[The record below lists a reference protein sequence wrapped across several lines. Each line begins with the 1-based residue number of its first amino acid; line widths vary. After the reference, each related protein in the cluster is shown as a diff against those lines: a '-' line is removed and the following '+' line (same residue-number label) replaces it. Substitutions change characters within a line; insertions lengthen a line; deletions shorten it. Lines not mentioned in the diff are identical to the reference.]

1 MPDVD
6 YSIIVPA
13 FNEEALLP
21 ATLARLREAMERVSG
36 FSGELIVT
44 DNHSDDRT
52 AEIAESFGAK
62 VVSEEHRQIARARNA
77 GAAASRGRFLIF
89 VDADT
94 LVSDEL
100 LGRTL
105 EALRSGKHC
114 GGGALIEFDSQPTR
128 LTALS
133 VGFWCWLSKT
143 FSWAAGSYLFCLR
156 EAFTDVGGF
165 DERFYASEEIH
176 ISRSLK
182 KWGRGRKL
190 TMIILDEKAVTSD
203 RKLRWF
209 PLRRLV
215 PAMLSLALRPWRL
228 RTREGCWLW
237 YGRPE
242 KPEEEE
248 K

>member
-1 MPDVD
+1 
-6 YSIIVPA
+6 
-13 FNEEALLP
+13 
-21 ATLARLREAMERVSG
+21 
-36 FSGELIVT
+36 
-44 DNHSDDRT
+44 
-52 AEIAESFGAK
+52 
-62 VVSEEHRQIARARNA
+62 VVSEAHRQIARARNV

-100 LGRTL
+100 LRRTL

-114 GGGALIEFDSQPTR
+114 GGGARIEFDSEPTR
-128 LTALS
+128 STALFL
-133 VGFWCWLSKT
+133 GFWRWLSKT

-156 EAFTDVGGF
+156 EAFHDVGGF

-182 KWGRGRKL
+182 KWGRKRKL
-190 TMIILDEKAVTSD
+190 TMIILDETVVTSD
-203 RKLRWF
+203 RKVRWF

-215 PAMLSLALRPWRL
+215 RMMLSIALRPWRL

-237 YGRPE
+237 YERPPKPDETGR
-242 KPEEEE
+242 
-248 K
+248 

>member
-13 FNEEALLP
+13 FNEEELLP

-52 AEIAESFGAK
+52 AEIAEGFGAK
-62 VVSEEHRQIARARNA
+62 VVSESHRQIARARNA
-77 GAAASRGRFLIF
+77 GAAASRGRFLLF

-105 EALRSGKHC
+105 EALESGRHC
-114 GGGALIEFDSQPTR
+114 GGGTLIEFDSPPRR

-133 VGFWCWLSKT
+133 VGLWCWISNT

-156 EAFTDVGGF
+156 QAFTDVGGF

-176 ISRSLK
+176 LSKSLK

-190 TMIILDEKAVTSD
+190 TMTILDEKAVTSD
-203 RKLRWF
+203 RKVRWF
-209 PLRRLV
+209 PLGQLIGV
-215 PAMLSLALRPWRL
+215 VFSIALRPWRL

-237 YGRPE
+237 YERPPKGE
-242 KPEEEE
+242 QSEE
-248 K
+248 

>member
-13 FNEEALLP
+13 FNEEELLP
-21 ATLARLREAMERVSG
+21 ATLARLREAMESVSD

-44 DNHSDDRT
+44 DNGSDDRT
-52 AEIAESFGAK
+52 AEIAEGLGAK
-62 VVSEEHRQIARARNA
+62 VVSEDHRQIARARNV

-105 EALRSGKHC
+105 EALRSGEHC
-114 GGGALIEFDSQPTR
+114 GGGTLIEFDSPPTR
-128 LTALS
+128 LTAIFMGLWT
-133 VGFWCWLSKT
+133 WCSKT

-165 DERFYASEEIH
+165 DERFYASEEIR
-176 ISRSLK
+176 ISESLK
-182 KWGRGRKL
+182 KWGRKRSL
-190 TMIILDEKAVTSD
+190 SMTILDQKAVTSD
-203 RKLRWF
+203 RKVRWF
-209 PLRRLV
+209 PVGRLLGV
-215 PAMLSLALRPWRL
+215 MLSIILRPWRL

-237 YGRPE
+237 YERPE
-242 KPEEEE
+242 NAEEEE
-248 K
+248 Q